1 MKLPNS
7 IKMVVSDFDGIFTDN
22 SIYINPDKTISRKVN
37 FKDIMGVS
45 LLCKNG
51 YKVAFISGEKNSAI
65 ELIAE
70 KFHLQ
75 EIHQDIRNKLTVLK
89 EILERNNLTPEEILY
104 IGDDVN
110 DIECLEYAKT
120 KITVQNANKKV
131 KKIKDIQITE
141 SYGGDGAFRE
151 VVDTLLE
158 N

>member
-1 MKLPNS
+1 MEGPVPYSPQTN
-7 IKMVVSDFDGIFTDN
+7 
-22 SIYINPDKTISRKVN
+22 
-37 FKDIMGVS
+37 
-45 LLCKNG
+45 
-51 YKVAFISGEKNSAI
+51 
-65 ELIAE
+65 
-70 KFHLQ
+70 
-75 EIHQDIRNKLTVLK
+75 
-89 EILERNNLTPEEILY
+89 PEEILY